1 VSAQV
6 PDGRA
11 NAVDERDPDV
21 RTTEVNFP
29 MSPTASKE
37 LFIQAASKLYGV
49 DPSQVNYE
57 ESDED
62 ESDEDESDEDESDE
76 DKSDEKSDDEIK
88 HWIYTAQIG
97 DLVGL
102 TRHLEQG
109 IDINSSIE
117 RDGVTDGLSALH
129 WAARNGHLQIVKIL
143 VEKGAVVDSAT
154 ITDRYTPL
162 TLAIVSGGHFEVAK
176 FLVEKG
182 AKIDSMDA
190 QGSSLLHGASAGG
203 YLQLAKFL
211 VEKGARIDSVTMH
224 GLTLLHFVASREKCW
239 ERKGAEE
246 ENATKRKCS
255 LEVAK
260 FLVEKGADISLV
272 CNFGCSVLSCAAVYG
287 HIELAKWLMEIG
299 AVLDLDDKDKGMIHS
314 VAAMGHLN
322 VVKWLVEQGAKI
334 DTPRVDGRTPFHCA
348 VKGATTH
355 EDCSSTAVVE
365 WLATCATTFK
375 ILDAFTTDILSE
387 AQGLSPEKKV
397 EVTPIIKRLM
407 TIKAVRTR
415 KLQKA
420 GERLVQARAC
430 ETTGQERSDHLLEAG
445 KAVSWVLEHLT
456 EDEEASLL
464 DAEIAQEQERASE
477 AAMSAL
483 LSECN
488 MEEAGAKCTKKKT
501 KGKTNK
507 EGTAM
512 KAHEQSMANERGQAA
527 KTLAVEERATE
538 VVTEVAVEV
547 AEAVTQVGLEA
558 GMDGDD
564 VDFMLHEAVVSEGD
578 EHALQLA
585 ISNAKMHAERGGWSL
600 EYFPGWKRAT
610 RKLKQLTSPPV
621 TVMDAVAGLGT
632 TMKAHEQ
639 SMANEHGQAAKTLAA
654 EERATE
660 TVTEVAAEVADAVAQ
675 VDLEA
680 GMDGD
685 HSEWTVEEVVEWTQ
699 GQEQPQLYQPKL
711 RRQRAL

>member
-1 VSAQV
+1 MPPSVADFNNVEETRRRLWLDYYNQEDVIPRIEAGAV
-6 PDGRA
+6 PPSVADVGAYWSDDEIDLDG
-11 NAVDERDPDV
+11 
-21 RTTEVNFP
+21 
-29 MSPTASKE
+29 
-37 LFIQAASKLYGV
+37 
-49 DPSQVNYE
+49 
-57 ESDED
+57 SDED
-62 ESDEDESDEDESDE
+62 ESDKDESDNRIIGFEYYDGSFETGTE

-109 IDINSSIE
+109 IDINSSIK
-117 RDGVTDGLSALH
+117 RDGVTDSLSALH

-162 TLAIVSGGHFEVAK
+162 SLAVPGGHFEVAK

-182 AKIDSMDA
+182 AKIDSMCA

-211 VEKGARIDSVTMH
+211 VEKGALIDSVTKQ
-224 GLTLLHFVASREKCW
+224 GLTLLHFVASRKNCW

-272 CNFGCSVLSCAAVYG
+272 CSKGCSVLSCAAYFG

-299 AVLDLDDKDKGMIHS
+299 AVLDLDDKDKGMLHS

-334 DTPRVDGRTPFHCA
+334 DTPRVDGRTPFHSA
-348 VKGATTH
+348 VKGDFTH

-365 WLATCATTFK
+365 WLATCATTTFK
-375 ILDAFTTDILSE
+375 ILDAFTSNILSE

-415 KLQKA
+415 KLDKA
-420 GERLVQARAC
+420 RERLVQARGLLI
-430 ETTGQERSDHLLEAG
+430 TGQERSDHLSEAG
-445 KAVSWVLEHLT
+445 KAVSWVLKRLA
-456 EDEEASLL
+456 EDEEASML
-464 DAEIAQEQERASE
+464 DAEIAQEQECASE

-507 EGTAM
+507 KGTAM
-512 KAHEQSMANERGQAA
+512 KALEQ
-527 KTLAVEERATE
+527 
-538 VVTEVAVEV
+538 
-547 AEAVTQVGLEA
+547 
-558 GMDGDD
+558 
-564 VDFMLHEAVVSEGD
+564 
-578 EHALQLA
+578 
-585 ISNAKMHAERGGWSL
+585 
-600 EYFPGWKRAT
+600 P
-610 RKLKQLTSPPV
+610 
-621 TVMDAVAGLGT
+621 
-632 TMKAHEQ
+632 
-639 SMANEHGQAAKTLAA
+639 MANEHGQAAKTLAA
-654 EERATE
+654 EERTTE
-660 TVTEVAAEVADAVAQ
+660 TVTEVAVEVADAVAQ
-675 VDLEA
+675 VGLEA